1 MPRFLMTIHDKTVK
15 LLNCKREHYGE
26 VMRKLLRYL
35 INGWDDLIKYRKDGR
50 YTIDDMLIEKAIRL
64 FTIHRKSSSFFSNED
79 GVETVL
85 TFFTLIETCKNV
97 GFNLRDYIA
106 TTIRLL
112 MDGNENYNN
121 LVPMSL
127 AI

>member
-1 MPRFLMTIHDKTVK
+1 MTIHDKTVK
-15 LLNCKREHYGE
+15 LLNCKRKHYGE

-35 INGWDDLIKYRKDGR
+35 INGWNDLIKYRKDGR
-50 YTIDDMLIEKAIRL
+50 YTIDNMLIEKAIRL
-64 FTIHRKSSSFFSNED
+64 FTIHRKSSSVFSNED

-97 GFNLRDYIA
+97 GFNPRDYIA
-106 TTIRLL
+106 ITIRLL
-112 MDGNENYNN
+112 MDGNENYDN